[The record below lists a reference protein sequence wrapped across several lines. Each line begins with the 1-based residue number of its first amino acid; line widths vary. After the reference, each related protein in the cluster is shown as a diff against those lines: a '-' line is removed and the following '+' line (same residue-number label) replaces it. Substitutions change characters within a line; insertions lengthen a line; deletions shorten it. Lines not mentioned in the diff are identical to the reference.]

1 MSRNCCS
8 STNRRRESI
17 PSRAVSSGICCSNF
31 PATASRFSSPRTTWT
46 KPSAAATSPT
56 SITANSSPTVRRTRC
71 ANSPTCSRPAPC
83 ASRSPH
89 PKSPGRWLAPV
100 KSKASAVQP
109 SSASPSTRLSTT
121 TWIWTTSARSFPGRA
136 PRSAKSARSLR
147 ASKTSSWSS
156 PTRIRPTATIW
167 RPPAKRRRPGMT
179 DIFRGFGAVFYKEAL
194 HVRRDF
200 GTLFFSL
207 IIPLLQMLLLGYGID
222 TNIRQINTVVFNADG
237 RRESRELLD
246 RLKNSDTFHVVRYV
260 NSDVEMNEMII
271 GGKARVGIKIPVDY
285 SDKLLHQMSAQVLVL
300 IDGSDSSVAGQ
311 AINVTTSIGL
321 DESLRRALTNNAS
334 SAVDMRPKLLFN
346 PDSRSPNFF
355 LPGLTA
361 ILLLNVTTFLT
372 AFSIVRE
379 KERGTLEQLFV
390 TPVRPMGLLLGK
402 LLPYL
407 GIGFFELLLILTFMR
422 FVFLVPIHG
431 SVLLLGFLSL
441 PYLFAALSLG
451 ILISSKA
458 NSQAEAMQLAFLPI
472 LPNVFFSGYIFPRE
486 TIPTIFKPLSY
497 LIPASYFINITR
509 GVILRGAGIS
519 HLWTDGLA
527 LCLIGTL

>member
-1 MSRNCCS
+1 MR
-8 STNRRRESI
+8 
-17 PSRAVSSGICCSNF
+17 
-31 PATASRFSSPRTTWT
+31 
-46 KPSAAATSPT
+46 
-56 SITANSSPTVRRTRC
+56 
-71 ANSPTCSRPAPC
+71 
-83 ASRSPH
+83 
-89 PKSPGRWLAPV
+89 
-100 KSKASAVQP
+100 
-109 SSASPSTRLSTT
+109 
-121 TWIWTTSARSFPGRA
+121 
-136 PRSAKSARSLR
+136 
-147 ASKTSSWSS
+147 
-156 PTRIRPTATIW
+156 
-167 RPPAKRRRPGMT
+167 
-179 DIFRGFGAVFYKEAL
+179 DIFRGFGAVFYKETL

-246 RLKNSDTFHVVRYV
+246 RLKNTDTFHLVRYV
-260 NSDVEMNEMII
+260 NTDHEMNEMII
-271 GGKARVGIKIPVDY
+271 AGKARVGIKIPVDY
-285 SDKLLHQMSAQVLVL
+285 SDKLLHKMSAQVLVL

-321 DESLRRALTNNAS
+321 DESLRRVLVNNETF
-334 SAVDMRPKLLFN
+334 AVDMRPKLLFN

-407 GIGFFELLLILTFMR
+407 VIGFFELCMILTFMR
-422 FVFLVPIHG
+422 FAFHVPIHG
-431 SVLLLGFLSL
+431 SVILLAFLSL
-441 PYLFAALSLG
+441 PYIFVSLSLG

-458 NSQAEAMQLAFLPI
+458 NSQSEAMQLAFLTI
-472 LPNVFFSGYIFPRE
+472 LPSIFFSGYIFPRE
-486 TIPTIFKPLSY
+486 TMPKIFYVISY
-497 LIPASYFINITR
+497 FVPASYFINITR
-509 GVILRGAGIS
+509 GVILRGAGIT
-519 HLWTDGLA
+519 HLWIDALA
-527 LCLIGTL
+527 LFAMGTFLLVIAARRFQNKVIMA

>member
-1 MSRNCCS
+1 MEIRE
-8 STNRRRESI
+8 TRRMER
-17 PSRAVSSGICCSNF
+17 RAH
-31 PATASRFSSPRTTWT
+31 
-46 KPSAAATSPT
+46 
-56 SITANSSPTVRRTRC
+56 VRDT
-71 ANSPTCSRPAPC
+71 
-83 ASRSPH
+83 
-89 PKSPGRWLAPV
+89 
-100 KSKASAVQP
+100 
-109 SSASPSTRLSTT
+109 
-121 TWIWTTSARSFPGRA
+121 
-136 PRSAKSARSLR
+136 
-147 ASKTSSWSS
+147 
-156 PTRIRPTATIW
+156 
-167 RPPAKRRRPGMT
+167 
-179 DIFRGFGAVFYKEAL
+179 FRGFGAVFYKETL

-237 RRESRELLD
+237 RRESRELID

-260 NSDVEMNEMII
+260 ASDAQMNDMIV

-321 DESLRRALTNNAS
+321 DESLRRVLVNNS
-334 SAVDMRPKLLFN
+334 SLAVDMRPKLLFN
-346 PDSRSPNFF
+346 PASRSPNFF

-407 GIGFFELLLILTFMR
+407 IIGFFELCMILTFMR
-422 FVFLVPIHG
+422 FIFQVPIHG
-431 SVLLLGFLSL
+431 SVPLLAILSL
-441 PYLFAALSLG
+441 PYIFVSLSLG

-458 NSQAEAMQLAFLPI
+458 NSQAEAMQLAFLTI
-472 LPNVFFSGYIFPRE
+472 LPSIFFSGYIFPRE
-486 TIPTIFKPLSY
+486 TMPRFFFILSY
-497 LIPASYFINITR
+497 FVPATYFIDITR
-509 GVILRGAGIS
+509 GIILRGAGWQ
-519 HLWTDGLA
+519 HLWIDAVA
-527 LCLIGTL
+527 LSCIGSLLLVIAARRFHNKVIMA

>member
-1 MSRNCCS
+1 M
-8 STNRRRESI
+8 
-17 PSRAVSSGICCSNF
+17 A
-31 PATASRFSSPRTTWT
+31 
-46 KPSAAATSPT
+46 
-56 SITANSSPTVRRTRC
+56 
-71 ANSPTCSRPAPC
+71 
-83 ASRSPH
+83 
-89 PKSPGRWLAPV
+89 
-100 KSKASAVQP
+100 Q
-109 SSASPSTRLSTT
+109 
-121 TWIWTTSARSFPGRA
+121 
-136 PRSAKSARSLR
+136 
-147 ASKTSSWSS
+147 
-156 PTRIRPTATIW
+156 
-167 RPPAKRRRPGMT
+167 KRRRPTVRDM
-179 DIFRGFGAVFYKEAL
+179 FRGFRAVFYKETL

-237 RRESRELLD
+237 RQESRELLD
-246 RLKNSDTFHVVRYV
+246 RLKNSDTFHVIRYV
-260 NSDVEMNEMII
+260 NSDAEMNNMII
-271 GGKARVGIKIPVDY
+271 AGKAHVGIKIPVDY

-321 DESLRRALTNNAS
+321 DESLRRALVNNETF
-334 SAVDMRPKLLFN
+334 AVDMRPKLLFN

-407 GIGFFELLLILTFMR
+407 GIGFFELCMILTFMR
-422 FVFLVPIHG
+422 FAFRVPIHG
-431 SVLLLGFLSL
+431 NVILLAILSL
-441 PYLFAALSLG
+441 PYIFVSLSLG

-458 NSQAEAMQLAFLPI
+458 NSQSEAMQLAFLTI
-472 LPNVFFSGYIFPRE
+472 LPSIFFSGYIFPLE
-486 TIPTIFKPLSY
+486 TMPKFFYALSY
-497 LIPASYFINITR
+497 LVPARYFIDITR
-509 GVILRGAGIS
+509 GVILRGATIV
-519 HLWTDGLA
+519 HLWPDALA
-527 LCLIGTL
+527 LFTMGTFLLLIAARRFQNKIIMA